1 MLDETRLEL
10 LISAYFDRTLDPAGK
25 AELEHMLL
33 ASARA
38 REIFHDRAKWH
49 GLTREWALRS
59 HTAQFSALGETSTPP
74 APAPESRRI
83 VRFPFNRRAAIGWA
97 AAAAIALTWLVVRI
111 VGPSTPE
118 ETVVVVDEEKVIQR
132 VRGPREVAMLAEAV
146 DVQWSEGSPAPT
158 VGSALPRGWL
168 RFDSGMLRLDFYSG
182 AHVVLEGPA
191 AIELLEPDEARLE
204 RGKLTAR
211 VTPPAIGFTVHNDAV
226 KVVDRGTEFGMNVAG
241 PGLCEVHVFE
251 GEVALLGGILQ
262 TGEKLLF
269 GGDGISIASGKWNPI
284 RSNRGSFV
292 DPGVLRDAVVRLTQ
306 AQWNRWKTF
315 REKFRGTKDLKVYFD
330 FQKFDPDTQVLP
342 NNSVA
347 DGRFGPGT
355 VIGCEPCPGRWPQ
368 KSALGFAKTSDR
380 VRFRSEGT
388 SPAITLMAWVRV
400 DSLPQ
405 DHNALL
411 SMSPDQKGEVHWK
424 IDNSGRVLIGVRAE
438 ARVGRNTWERL
449 ASPPVVG
456 AREFGHWMHLA
467 TVVDSETLTMR
478 HYVNGREVASGPMK
492 RPAEIQFGMAD
503 IGNYG
508 SRNETMQIEDGIRE
522 IRNFS
527 GRIDEFAM
535 LARALSPEEI
545 REAASQ

>member
-1 MLDETRLEL
+1 MIDETRLEL
-10 LISAYFDRTLDPAGK
+10 LINAYFDRTLDPTGK
-25 AELEHMLL
+25 SELEHMLL

-38 REIFHDRAKWH
+38 REIFNDRAKWH

-59 HTAQFSALGETSTPP
+59 HTAQFSALGEP
-74 APAPESRRI
+74 AAAVPASRSRRI
-83 VRFPFNRRAAIGWA
+83 IRFPFHRRTVIGWA
-97 AAAAIALTWLVVRI
+97 AAAVVALTWLIVRFSEN
-111 VGPSTPE
+111 PSSK
-118 ETVVVVDEEKVIQR
+118 ETVVVVDEEQVIQR
-132 VRGPREVAMLAEAV
+132 TRGPREVAMLAEAA
-146 DVQWSEGSPAPT
+146 DVQWSKGSPAPT

-191 AIELLEPDEARLE
+191 AIELLAPDEARLE

-226 KVVDRGTEFGMNVAG
+226 KVVDRGTEFGMNAAG
-241 PGLCEVHVFE
+241 PGLCEIHVFE
-251 GEVALLGGILQ
+251 GEVALFGGILK

-292 DPGVLRDAVVRLTQ
+292 DPGVLRDAVLRLTQ
-306 AQWNRWKTF
+306 AQWDRWKTF
-315 REKFRGTKDLKVYFD
+315 REKFRSTQDLKVYFD
-330 FQKFDPDTQVLP
+330 FQKFDPYTQSLP

-347 DGRFGPGT
+347 AGKFGPGT

-368 KSALGFAKTSDR
+368 KTALGFAKTSDR
-380 VRFRSEGT
+380 VRFLSEGS

-411 SMSPDQKGEVHWK
+411 SMSPDRKGEVHWK
-424 IDNSGRVLIGVRAE
+424 IDNAGRILIGVRAE
-438 ARVGRNTWERL
+438 PRIGKDAWERL

-467 TVVDSETLTMR
+467 TVVNSADLTMR
-478 HYVNGREVASGPMK
+478 HYVNGREVASGTMS

-508 SRNETMQIEDGIRE
+508 SRNETTRIADGIRE

-545 REAASQ
+545 FEAASQ